1 MSHVWLVKVKKTSL
15 LVIILI
21 VSVALLASCSSSTD
35 EGSKA
40 SNKEETSTS
49 GSTVRSEAEDTDSS
63 EQAASSSNSEDQ
75 NQGEAR
81 VSSEEV
87 VVASSSENRVQR
99 SSESSYNKVQSPPP
113 KYPDP
118 PKQLTYTPPDPAD
131 ANDKEKL
138 WYLPDVDGDGV
149 GSEMPLYT
157 DWMDEPV
164 NGPFRPGNE
173 PPGWVPYKPLTNNHW
188 DNCPETYNPNQ
199 EDSDNDGWGDVCDP
213 EPLIPYNPTQA
224 K

>member
-1 MSHVWLVKVKKTSL
+1 VTILV
-15 LVIILI
+15 

-87 VVASSSENRVQR
+87 VVESGSENRVQR

-113 KYPDP
+113 KYPGP
-118 PKQLTYTPPDPAD
+118 PKQPTYTPPELD
-131 ANDKEKL
+131 EKVEQ
-138 WYLPDVDGDGV
+138 WYHPDIDGDGIGTGFS
-149 GSEMPLYT
+149 GSPE
-157 DWMDEPV
+157 
-164 NGPFRPGNE
+164 NGPYRPGE
-173 PPGWVPYKPLTNNHW
+173 QPPGWVPWLRSNKHW

-199 EDSDNDGWGDVCDP
+199 EDSDNDGWGNVCDP